1 MMSRN
6 RKPTAANDDSNNPP
20 EEAMG
25 LIPMMEKGKPKACH
39 ANWPLFYMND
49 FSRLGLVV
57 TRLAEAIAVLE
68 ASGYRVLDNGSTL
81 EVDSL
86 EQLTGVF
93 ATLSEH
99 RLEYEMSD
107 VVSCVY
113 QG

>member
-1 MMSRN
+1 
-6 RKPTAANDDSNNPP
+6 
-20 EEAMG
+20 MG
-25 LIPMMEKGKPKACH
+25 LIPMMEKGKPRACH
-39 ANWPLFYMND
+39 ADWPLFYMND

-57 TRLAEAIAVLE
+57 TRLAEAVAALE
-68 ASGYRVLDNGSTL
+68 ASGYRVMDSGCAL

-93 ATLSEH
+93 AALSEH
-99 RLEYEMSD
+99 RLEYELSD